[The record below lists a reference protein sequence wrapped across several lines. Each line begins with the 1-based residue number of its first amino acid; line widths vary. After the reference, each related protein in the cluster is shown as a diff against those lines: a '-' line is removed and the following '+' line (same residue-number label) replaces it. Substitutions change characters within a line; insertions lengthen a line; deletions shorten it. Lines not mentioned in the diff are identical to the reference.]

1 MSLRQVYSTLDS
13 SDSYSSLMQ
22 GQKFPGIPS
31 TSLIVTNEKLFPITF
46 ILILKSLT
54 QLGIT

>member
-1 MSLRQVYSTLDS
+1 
-13 SDSYSSLMQ
+13 MQ